1 MRDANC
7 LPQQQLVQSS
17 MTTLKEIAMNN
28 VYDSYEM
35 DNVQDNRVGTSHH
48 SIARTPASPTAVH
61 PRCYPAVRNRL
72 IVREEFN
79 HRNERSRKPS
89 ARQSR

>member
-35 DNVQDNRVGTSHH
+35 DNGSDHRAGTIDRPLQKHAQVRLRVHH
-48 SIARTPASPTAVH
+48 IVIR
-61 PRCYPAVRNRL
+61 RL
-72 IVREEFN
+72 TRVLMC
-79 HRNERSRKPS
+79 
-89 ARQSR
+89 